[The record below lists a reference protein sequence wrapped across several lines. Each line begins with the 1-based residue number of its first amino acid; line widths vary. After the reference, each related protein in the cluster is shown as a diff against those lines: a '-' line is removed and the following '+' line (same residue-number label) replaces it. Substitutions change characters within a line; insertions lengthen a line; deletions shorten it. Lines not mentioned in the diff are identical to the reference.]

1 MCNNID
7 NIGTSLPRRRD
18 PTEGET
24 HIFTWFEFFADCSN
38 YTYLKCVEC
47 FQMYYALYHLNYFD
61 STEICLVNISK
72 VRRFVYEKKDTEK

>member
-18 PTEGET
+18 PIEGET
-24 HIFTWFEFFADCSN
+24 HIFTWLELFADCCN
-38 YTYLKCVEC
+38 YTHLKC